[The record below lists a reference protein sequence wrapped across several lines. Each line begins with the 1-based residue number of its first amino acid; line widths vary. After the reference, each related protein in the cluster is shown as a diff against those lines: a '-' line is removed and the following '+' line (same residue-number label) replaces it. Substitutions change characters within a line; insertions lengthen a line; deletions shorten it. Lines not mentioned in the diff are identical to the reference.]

1 LSVSVEFSCVVLSDC
16 DGYFVGVCLS
26 GLVKLSDLFESMEET
41 RTVFTDSLT
50 ELLGIYCV
58 QLCYTDLCHLL

>member
-50 ELLGIYCV
+50 ELLGI
-58 QLCYTDLCHLL
+58 